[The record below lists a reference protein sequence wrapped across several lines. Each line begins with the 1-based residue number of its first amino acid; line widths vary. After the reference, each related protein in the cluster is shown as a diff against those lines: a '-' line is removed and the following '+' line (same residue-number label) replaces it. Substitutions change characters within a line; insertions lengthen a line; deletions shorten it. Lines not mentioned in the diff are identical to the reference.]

1 MTDKREIEISI
12 PFVGFYEELFTN
24 SVTIITG
31 CGRSGTSILGKLIGS
46 MNGVEYLFEPTT
58 PKFANVEPVLCR
70 SLMFEDF
77 VLPALQGRNVNIDS
91 GTESYTGYYETD
103 ESLRLKWENKRRI
116 DILPKILNKK
126 PQLVLKLTEMQG
138 MLSHLNTTFPGVRM
152 IHIIRNGID
161 VIQSMMKPNW
171 YTDSYMQTNSV
182 DWVSIYTDDKGI
194 SYNVPW
200 FIAVEMDKEEWIKY
214 NHETRCAAV
223 WRVTVEKMTEL
234 HKNIHII
241 KYEDLCRNPEL
252 EMKGIIDFMN
262 IERDTQVE
270 KSDITERHISTIKEW
285 EKSKYPDII
294 DKIQEPEKYKFIYL
308 MEKLN
313 YL

>member
-1 MTDKREIEISI
+1 MTDKSEIEISI

-77 VLPALQGRNVNIDS
+77 VLPALQGRNVNIDG

-138 MLSHLNTTFPGVRM
+138 MLGHLNTTFPGVRM

-182 DWVSIYTDDKGI
+182 DWVSIYTDDEGI

-223 WRVTVEKMTEL
+223 WRVTVEKMIEL
-234 HKNIHII
+234 HKNIHVM

-270 KSDITERHISTIKEW
+270 KSDITERHISMIKEW
-285 EKSKYPDII
+285 EKSKYPNII
-294 DKIQEPEKYKFIYL
+294 DKIQEPEKYIFTYL
-308 MEKLN
+308 MKKLN